1 MGFTLRAVFRGE
13 GSLVTGP
20 HHTAQSRP
28 QLVLSCDGRRLRASS
43 RWKASALM
51 DGSVFSMTG
60 PWDSDR
66 DRVQRDF
73 GFSFDFE
80 ARGRANFEASVQA
93 PGRL

>member
-1 MGFTLRAVFRGE
+1 MAGGMLTIEDIVAEDLDWEVVEGE
-13 GSLVTGP
+13 EEAETEP
-20 HHTAQSRP
+20 METE
-28 QLVLSCDGRRLRASS
+28 CDG
-43 RWKASALM
+43 ALM

-73 GFSFDFE
+73 GFRFDFE